1 MEYPGQHEYA
11 PPAANRAVKLPPF
24 WTANPAILCVQTDS
38 TPPRR
43 VKLPSGIQRYPPRP
57 IILHTM
63 AETCSSAHS
72 ARAASAGAASV
83 GAANAG
89 AASAGAAS
97 VGAASAGPTC
107 SRVAEQGAS
116 PFPPA
121 AVCRWCHHLLFNM
134 QQSGRAG
141 CKSLPT
147 CSGVPMVPPPSL
159 QHCTFSAET
168 CPPRTRGLPQRIKA
182 FPSEPMAL
190 PASLSVRT
198 RTRRWRALPHR
209 RSANP
214 KPNPNPAVAC
224 VSAPPVSEPEADF
237 LRRWRGLPRRRPV

>member
-1 MEYPGQHEYA
+1 MEAQHEDA

-24 WTANPAILCVQTDS
+24 WTANPAILCVRTDS

-43 VKLPSGIQRYPPRP
+43 VKLPSGVQRYPPRP

-63 AETCSSAHS
+63 AETFSSAHN
-72 ARAASAGAASV
+72 ARAASAGAAS
-83 GAANAG
+83 A
-89 AASAGAAS
+89 
-97 VGAASAGPTC
+97 GAASAGPTC

-159 QHCTFSAET
+159 QHAAEWQSRVQVPSHLQRCADGATTYLQHSTFSAE
-168 CPPRTRGLPQRIKA
+168 
-182 FPSEPMAL
+182 M
-190 PASLSVRT
+190 
-198 RTRRWRALPHR
+198 
-209 RSANP
+209 
-214 KPNPNPAVAC
+214 
-224 VSAPPVSEPEADF
+224 
-237 LRRWRGLPRRRPV
+237 